1 MEGEEIEAEQHLLL
15 LEAIMSAPLPLLL
28 LLLLNPHLAALVESI
43 LDKVGFVK
51 ALSLQSSIN
60 RTSNSL
66 MHSSRINNN
75 NKVAE
80 IAEDVAEETLIGEV
94 EGAAEEVEE
103 EEEEA
108 AVTLEQWMLA
118 SAPALQVPQP
128 SLSATRPAKNQKLLP
143 RA

>member
-1 MEGEEIEAEQHLLL
+1 MEEEEIEAEQHLLL
-15 LEAIMSAPLPLLL
+15 LEAIMSAPLLLL
-28 LLLLNPHLAALVESI
+28 LLLLRLLNPHLAALVESI
-43 LDKVGFVK
+43 LDKAGFVK

-66 MHSSRINNN
+66 MHSSSSNNN

-94 EGAAEEVEE
+94 EGVAEEVEE
-103 EEEEA
+103 EEG
-108 AVTLEQWMLA
+108 VTLEQWMLV

-128 SLSATRPAKNQKLLP
+128 SLSTTRPAKNQKRLP

>member
-1 MEGEEIEAEQHLLL
+1 MEEEEIEAEQHLLL
-15 LEAIMSAPLPLLL
+15 LEAIMSAPLLLLL
-28 LLLLNPHLAALVESI
+28 LLLLNPHLAALVELI

-66 MHSSRINNN
+66 MHNSRINNN

-94 EGAAEEVEE
+94 EGAAEEDEE
-103 EEEEA
+103 EEEE
-108 AVTLEQWMLA
+108 VTLEQWMLA

>member
-1 MEGEEIEAEQHLLL
+1 MEEEEIEAEQHLLL
-15 LEAIMSAPLPLLL
+15 LEAIMSAPLLLL
-28 LLLLNPHLAALVESI
+28 LLLLLKPYLAALVESI

-94 EGAAEEVEE
+94 EGAGEEVEE
-103 EEEEA
+103 E
-108 AVTLEQWMLA
+108 VTLEQWMLA